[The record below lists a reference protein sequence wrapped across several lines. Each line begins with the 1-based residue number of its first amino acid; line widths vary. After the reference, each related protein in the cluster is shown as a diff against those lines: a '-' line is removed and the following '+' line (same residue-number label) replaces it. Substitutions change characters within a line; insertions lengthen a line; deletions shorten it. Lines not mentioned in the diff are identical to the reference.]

1 MITHRPT
8 PELLL
13 GYAAGSLSEAMALA
27 VAAQAALD
35 ADTAGEI
42 RRLEGLGGRLL
53 DAIDPAVLGADALQ
67 RTLARLDEAERAPAS
82 VKAQVATA
90 ETRALLPAPVWPYVK
105 GDIRNLVWRRRAPNI
120 ETAALMGDSRAS
132 SAFLLKVGAGK
143 AVPRHTHRGAELTLV
158 LQGAF
163 CDASEC
169 FAPGDIQ
176 VADPTL
182 NHQPIAR
189 PGEDCICL
197 VALEAPISLTGALGR
212 LLNPFVRL

>member
-1 MITHRPT
+1 MITHRPSS
-8 PELLL
+8 ELLL
-13 GYAAGSLSEAMALA
+13 GYASGSLSEPMALA

-35 ADTAGEI
+35 PDTAGEI
-42 RRLEGLGGRLL
+42 RRLEDIGGRLL
-53 DAIDPAVLGADALQ
+53 DSISPTALGDGALQ
-67 RTLARLDEAERAPAS
+67 RTLARLDAAELPPRATS
-82 VKAQVATA
+82 TTVTA

-120 ETAALMGDSRAS
+120 ETAALMGDSRTS
-132 SAFLLKVGAGK
+132 SAFLLKVGAGR
-143 AVPRHTHRGAELTLV
+143 AVPRHTHRSSELTLV

-169 FAPGDIQ
+169 FARGDIQ
-176 VADPTL
+176 VADETL

-197 VALEAPISLTGALGR
+197 VALEAPISLTGILGR
-212 LLNPFVRL
+212 MLNPFVRL

>member
-13 GYAAGSLSEAMALA
+13 GYAAGSLSEPMALA

-35 ADTAGEI
+35 ADTASEI

-53 DAIDPAVLGADALQ
+53 DTIDPAAVGADALQ
-67 RTLARLDEAERAPAS
+67 RTLARIDEVEPAAPRPAE
-82 VKAQVATA
+82 QTATA

-105 GDIRNLVWRRRAPNI
+105 GDIRTLVWRRRAPNI
-120 ETAALMGDSRAS
+120 ETAALMGDSRNS
-132 SAFLLKVGAGK
+132 SAFLLKVGAGR
-143 AVPRHTHRGAELTLV
+143 AVPRHTHRGTELTLV

-176 VADPTL
+176 VADPML

-189 PGEDCICL
+189 PGDDCICL
-197 VALEAPISLTGALGR
+197 VVLEAPITLTGAFGR